1 MNRVAE
7 EIEIEAE
14 HLAARGIA
22 REEVERQLDLFRNP
36 PGYADLV
43 RPCAIGD
50 GIESLGEDERAASL
64 AAYERARDAGRLSK
78 FVPASGAASRM
89 FQALQ
94 SYRDADCGL
103 VELERMA
110 ADGDAKA
117 EIVVRCVND
126 AAQLPFAAELDAEL
140 RRRGSDLRSACASG
154 DLRDLVDAMVG
165 DEGLDLAAVPKGLLP
180 FHRYP
185 GAVRTAFEEHLRE
198 AVELVRDGDGRVRL
212 HFTVSPEHVS
222 AFEEALDGVR
232 RDIEKEGDS
241 RLEVGFSTQSPS
253 TDTIAVDL
261 ADQPFRDGEGRLV
274 FRPGGHGALLDNLAH
289 CGADIALLQNID
301 NIQPDRGRADSLY
314 WKKLLIGRLVRLE
327 ELRASALATGKAG
340 HMRDVAGAFG
350 IDPGADSDL
359 VRLLDRPIR
368 VGGVVANT
376 GEPGGGPFWVRG
388 DGGTITRQII
398 ESAQVDPD
406 SPEQQR
412 IFRGAS
418 HFNPVLLAC
427 SLRDLEGRPYELERF
442 VDRRAVFI
450 AKKSFEGRDLKAL
463 ERPGL
468 WNGSMAYWGTVF
480 MEIGAAAFTPVKT
493 VVDLLRAEHQA

>member
-1 MNRVAE
+1 ME
-7 EIEIEAE
+7 GIEIEAADLE
-14 HLAARGIA
+14 ARGIG
-22 REEVERQLDLFRNP
+22 REEVERQLELFRNP

-43 RPCAIGD
+43 RACAIGD
-50 GIESLGEDERAASL
+50 GIESLDDAERAASL

-103 VELERMA
+103 VELERLA
-110 ADGDAKA
+110 AAGDAKA
-117 EIVVRCVND
+117 EIVARCMNG

-140 RRRGSDLRSACASG
+140 RRRGSDLRSACASS
-154 DLRDLVDAMVG
+154 DVRDLVDAMVG
-165 DEGLDLAAVPKGLLP
+165 DEGLDLAAAPKGLLP

-198 AVELVRDGDGRVRL
+198 AAELVRDGDGRVRL
-212 HFTVSPEHVS
+212 HFTVSPEHLA
-222 AFEEALDGVR
+222 AFEQVLDAVR
-232 RDIEKEGDS
+232 RAIEEETDS

-261 ADQPFRDGEGRLV
+261 DDQPFRDAEGSLV
-274 FRPGGHGALLDNLAH
+274 FRPGGHGALLENLAG
-289 CGADIALLQNID
+289 CGADIALLQNVD
-301 NIQPDRGRADSLY
+301 NVQPDRGRADSLY

-327 ELRASALATGKAG
+327 ELRAAAIRGGGAEQRSAI
-340 HMRDVAGAFG
+340 AGAFG
-350 IDPGADSDL
+350 LSPAAESDL
-359 VRLLDRPIR
+359 MRLLDRPIR
-368 VGGVVANT
+368 VAGVVANT

-388 DGGTITRQII
+388 DDGSIARQII

-406 SPEQQR
+406 SPEQQD
-412 IFRGAS
+412 IFRRAS
-418 HFNPVLLAC
+418 HFNPVLIAC
-427 SLRDLEGRPYELERF
+427 SLRDLEGRPYDLERF

-468 WNGSMAYWGTVF
+468 WNGSMANWSTVF

-493 VVDLLRAEHQA
+493 VVDLLRPEHQT